1 MKITKLKLKQIIKE
15 ELEEGLGGYFGG
27 IAPVK
32 NPPRGL
38 PAKNE
43 TDSAIDALEELRN
56 AIGNDSDLLEKMKQY
71 VPPKILQQL
80 IQKIAGQE
88 KLTIGGI
95 KYIS

>member
-15 ELEEGLGGYFGG
+15 
-27 IAPVK
+27 
-32 NPPRGL
+32 
-38 PAKNE
+38 
-43 TDSAIDALEELRN
+43 ALEELRN

-88 KLTIGGI
+88 KLTIGGV